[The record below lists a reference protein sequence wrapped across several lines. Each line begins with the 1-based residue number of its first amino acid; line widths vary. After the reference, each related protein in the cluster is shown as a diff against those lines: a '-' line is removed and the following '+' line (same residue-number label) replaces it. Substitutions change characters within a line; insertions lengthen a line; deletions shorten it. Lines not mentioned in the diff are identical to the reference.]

1 MRVGVK
7 TLGCK
12 VNQAESDLLLSAF
25 REAGLEV
32 VDFEEIADCYV
43 INSCAV
49 TGEAERKT
57 RQYVRRALRRN
68 PEALVLLIGCCA
80 KAWQRRGYR
89 LSEERVVLLASDQK
103 EQEICRFFAEHWG
116 IALSLPPFPLPSRSR
131 AWVKVEDGCDHFCSF
146 CLVPYLREGVKSRSP
161 EDILREVQYLEAQG
175 VREVVLCG
183 TNLGYFGRDLQS
195 VTLIDLLELLV
206 QNTRDV
212 RFRLSSLEPYLFSR
226 DFLRRFFALGTRIC
240 PHLHLPLQSGS
251 DRILAKMSRGYSSKE
266 YEVLVTTARAL
277 CPHVAITTDVIVGF
291 PGEEEEDFEATVR
304 FCQIMG
310 FSRMHVFAFSP
321 RSGTAAFEWE
331 KREGIPKPEKERR
344 VRRLIEVGRELSR
357 RYHQSFVGKRL
368 EVLVESCENGV
379 GVGHSENYI
388 VVRVENPQGTWIG
401 KILPVLVEG
410 ADDTGAWGRVVAE

>member
-25 REAGLEV
+25 RGAGLEV
-32 VDFEEIADCYV
+32 VDFEEVADCYV

-57 RQYVRRALRRN
+57 RQYVRRALRKN
-68 PEALVLLIGCCA
+68 PEALVLLVGCCA

-89 LSEERVVLLASDQK
+89 PLEERVIVLVSDQK
-103 EQEICRFFAEHWG
+103 EKEVCRFFAEHLG
-116 IALSLPPFPLPSRSR
+116 ITLSLPPFPLPSRSR

-175 VREVVLCG
+175 VQEVVLCG

-206 QNTRDV
+206 QNTRNI
-212 RFRLSSLEPYLFSR
+212 RFRLSSLEPYLLSS

-251 DRILAKMSRGYSSKE
+251 DRILAKMSRGYSSRE
-266 YEVLVTTARAL
+266 YEALVTTARAL

-291 PGEEEEDFEATVR
+291 PGEEEKDFEATVR
-304 FCQIMG
+304 FCQTVG
-310 FSRMHVFAFSP
+310 FSRMHVFTFSP
-321 RSGTAAFEWE
+321 RSGTTAFEWE
-331 KREGIPKPEKERR
+331 KREGIPKLEKERR
-344 VRRLIEVGRELSR
+344 ARRLIEVGRELSR
-357 RYHQSFVGKRL
+357 RYHQSFVGRRL
-368 EVLVESCENGV
+368 EVLVESCENGA

-388 VVRVENPQGTWIG
+388 VVRVENLQETWIG

-410 ADDTGAWGRVVAE
+410 ADDTGAWGRVATE